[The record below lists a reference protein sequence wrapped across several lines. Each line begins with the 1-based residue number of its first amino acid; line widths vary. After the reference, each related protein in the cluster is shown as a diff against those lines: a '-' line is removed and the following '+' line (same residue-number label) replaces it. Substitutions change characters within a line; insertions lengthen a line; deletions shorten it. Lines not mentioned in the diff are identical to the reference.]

1 MHAKS
6 RQTFTESLVRLA
18 WILVSAIKNLTL
30 AYGMPYINDVRTAV
44 QQACKHCIAA
54 HVADQ

>member
-6 RQTFTESLVRLA
+6 RQTFTESLARLA
-18 WILVSAIKNLTL
+18 WSLVSAIKNLTL
-30 AYGMPYINDVRTAV
+30 AYGELYVDNVSTAV
-44 QQACKHCIAA
+44 QQACKHCVAA